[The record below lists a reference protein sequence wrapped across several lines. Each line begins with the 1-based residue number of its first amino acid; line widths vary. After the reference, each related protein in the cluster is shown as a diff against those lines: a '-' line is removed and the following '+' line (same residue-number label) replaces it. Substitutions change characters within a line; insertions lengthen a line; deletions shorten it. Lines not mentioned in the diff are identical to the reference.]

1 MNTDQSTTLF
11 TVDVREIR
19 RTCYCPLR
27 TRPGQYCGASS
38 KFRMHVEDGTGEY
51 RYACRIHLRHVKA
64 SFPRG
69 EEVVTYTMEHSN
81 IHSHATLR
89 LLVDDAPSQSSS
101 SQEQHPPEERVQ
113 DHDMHDDDAPSSPR
127 TPLSTTVPIFLF
139 TNPTTDYG
147 SMFVTPPASPMRTPP
162 DAPPPPPPRLQRAN
176 AGPYYY
182 GDYEIPPPPPPPT
195 LRRTDGPFDA
205 IPVIYR
211 EDRTLLDRLNE
222 AAAAWSP
229 TFNHRQS
236 PSPTQPPTLED
247 VNSMVVRMI
256 RHQGGVKLKK
266 SSSSMSNK
274 NTTSNGDSDGGG
286 YHRAVCTT
294 ECSICLTN
302 DVEHGV
308 TGGVLRC
315 GHTFHNRCISE
326 WFVRGKFSCPC
337 CRASA
342 DVLDLLK

>member
-1 MNTDQSTTLF
+1 MTAATL
-11 TVDVREIR
+11 TIDVREIS

-27 TRPGQYCGASS
+27 TRPGQYCGSSS
-38 KFRMHVEDGTGEY
+38 KFRMHINDGTGEY
-51 RYACRIHLRHVKA
+51 RYACGVHLSHVKA

-69 EEVVTYTMEHSN
+69 EEVVTYKMEHSN
-81 IHSHATLR
+81 INSHAILR
-89 LLVDDAPSQSSS
+89 RVNHESTDESMTDESTTIEVEQDIDADDT
-101 SQEQHPPEERVQ
+101 
-113 DHDMHDDDAPSSPR
+113 PSSPQ
-127 TPLSTTVPIFLF
+127 TQTQTQSTNIPIFNF

-147 SMFVTPPASPMRTPP
+147 SMFLTPPATPDSYSRNISSMSTP
-162 DAPPPPPPRLQRAN
+162 DAPPRLQRAN
-176 AGPYYY
+176 AGPNY
-182 GDYEIPPPPPPPT
+182 GIYESPPPPA
-195 LRRTDGPFDA
+195 LRRTDGPFDSVP
-205 IPVIYR
+205 IHR
-211 EDRTLLDRLNE
+211 EDQTLLDRLNE
-222 AAAAWSP
+222 AATAWSP
-229 TFNHRQS
+229 TFNHRQ
-236 PSPTQPPTLED
+236 PPPPPPPPTLEN
-247 VNSMVVRMI
+247 VNSMVVQMI
-256 RHQGGVKLKK
+256 RHQGGVQLKT

-274 NTTSNGDSDGGG
+274 NTMSNG
-286 YHRAVCTT
+286 TT